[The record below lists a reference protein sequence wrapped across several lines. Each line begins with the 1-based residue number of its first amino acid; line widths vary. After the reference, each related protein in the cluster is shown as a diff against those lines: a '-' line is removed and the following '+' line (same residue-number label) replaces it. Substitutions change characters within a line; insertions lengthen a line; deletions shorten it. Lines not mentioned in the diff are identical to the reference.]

1 MILTRDGKEVIAI
14 YKQNGDEVDEVK
26 DANGRLVYTNT
37 REITGTLPLS
47 FTSRGKPLSDYRISG
62 NAVQDGTPT
71 PEAPVEV
78 VGCGARTEN
87 LFDITAFVQ
96 GIIPVKC
103 TTNYDGTTNT
113 LTIKTTG
120 DDAHTGNANS
130 YHVPVIG
137 GETYTL
143 SWDTSAGI
151 GRVYIFENGLTD
163 SSHIHDKNSAFRNMN
178 VTMRSD
184 TTFIIVRVGC
194 DRANIVKT
202 YSNIMLNLGSTA
214 LPYEPY
220 GYKLPLTVNGTESP
234 IYLGDAQTTRK
245 IKKLVL
251 TGKENWEKSSS
262 TGAFYCSDAKF
273 DATYLHRQLLT
284 TVCSHYKTT
293 NNDVNTGSLRDGEL
307 CLFASTPDTSL
318 STQEVYI
325 KDNNIIDAA
334 AFKIFLATQYTSGNP
349 VTIWYVLAESETGI
363 VNEPLM
369 KIGNY
374 ADTITMAQAGET
386 IPTVSGTNVLDMS
399 SPVKP
404 SEVYIKGKGIRAI
417 T

>member
-14 YKQNGDEVDEVK
+14 YKRDGSEVDEVK

-62 NAVQDGTPT
+62 NTVQDGTPT
-71 PEAPVEV
+71 PEAPVDV
-78 VGCGARTEN
+78 VGCGVRTEN

-96 GIIPVKC
+96 GIIPVRC

-143 SWDTSAGI
+143 SWNTSAAI
-151 GRVYIFENGLTD
+151 GQVYIFENGLTD
-163 SSHIHDKNSAFRNMN
+163 SSHIHNKNSAFRNMN
-178 VTMRSD
+178 ATMRSD
-184 TTFIIVRVGC
+184 TTFITVRVGC

-220 GYKLPLTVNGTESP
+220 GYKLPPTVNGTESP
-234 IYLGDAQTTRK
+234 IYLGEVPTTRK
-245 IKKLVL
+245 IKKFVL
-251 TGKENWEKSSS
+251 TGEENWRIDGGKAGVYSATNAGLGIPAPKMPYVYQLSSHF
-262 TGAFYCSDAKF
+262 ALADDYNMIFY
-273 DATYLHRQLLT
+273 
-284 TVCSHYKTT
+284 
-293 NNDVNTGSLRDGEL
+293 NTGY
-307 CLFASTPDTSL
+307 FAVIMNRLIISYFAESSVDRFKSYLAAQYAAGTPVT
-318 STQEVYI
+318 VWY
-325 KDNNIIDAA
+325 A
-334 AFKIFLATQYTSGNP
+334 LATPETS
-349 VTIWYVLAESETGI
+349 V

-369 KIGNY
+369 KIGDY
-374 ADTITMAQAGET
+374 ADTITMAQAGVT